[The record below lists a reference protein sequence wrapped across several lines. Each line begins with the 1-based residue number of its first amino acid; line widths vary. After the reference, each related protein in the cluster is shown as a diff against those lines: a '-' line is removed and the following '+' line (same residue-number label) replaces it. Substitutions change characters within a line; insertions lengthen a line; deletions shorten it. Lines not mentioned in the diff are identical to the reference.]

1 MLQQK
6 MPPVHPGEILKEMYL
21 DPLTISITALAD
33 NLGVARKTVSQLV
46 NGHMG
51 VSAEMALRLGKAFNT
66 TPELWLNLQRNYD
79 LWQAGS
85 KIKVTHI
92 RSLRTSEIPHHLQQ
106 NDPPGQRIRAGRKRI
121 CRKIKRPIGLYIQE
135 INST

>member
-1 MLQQK
+1 

-21 DPLTISITALAD
+21 DPLGISITSLAG
-33 NLGVARKTVSQLV
+33 NLGVTRKTVSQLV

-66 TPELWLNLQRNYD
+66 TPELWLNMQRNYD
-79 LWQAGS
+79 LWQAAS

-92 RSLRTSEIPHHLQQ
+92 RSLRE
-106 NDPPGQRIRAGRKRI
+106 NEGRARKA
-121 CRKIKRPIGLYIQE
+121 G
-135 INST
+135 

>member
-21 DPLTISITALAD
+21 NPLEISVTALAD

-51 VSAEMALRLGKAFNT
+51 VSAEMALRLAKSFNT
-66 TPELWLNLQRNYD
+66 TPELWLNMQRNYD
-79 LWQAGS
+79 LWYAGA

-92 RSLRTSEIPHHLQQ
+92 RSLRTKE
-106 NDPPGQRIRAGRKRI
+106 RRAYKV
-121 CRKIKRPIGLYIQE
+121 
-135 INST
+135 S

>member
-21 DPLTISITALAD
+21 DPLTISVTALAD

-92 RSLRTSEIPHHLQQ
+92 RSLRTKEQKAYKVH
-106 NDPPGQRIRAGRKRI
+106 
-121 CRKIKRPIGLYIQE
+121 
-135 INST
+135 

>member
-1 MLQQK
+1 MVQQK

-21 DPLTISITALAD
+21 HPLEISVTGLAD

-51 VSAEMALRLGKAFNT
+51 VSAEMALRLAKAFNT
-66 TPELWLNLQRNYD
+66 TPELWLNMQRNYD
-79 LWQAGS
+79 LWHAGS

-92 RSLRTSEIPHHLQQ
+92 RSLRTKAQGAYKV
-106 NDPPGQRIRAGRKRI
+106 N
-121 CRKIKRPIGLYIQE
+121 
-135 INST
+135 

>member
-1 MLQQK
+1 MQQQK

-21 DPLTISITALAD
+21 DPTGISITALAD

-66 TPELWLNLQRNYD
+66 TPELWLNIQRNYD
-79 LWQAGS
+79 LWHAGS
-85 KIKVTHI
+85 KVKVTHI
-92 RSLRTSEIPHHLQQ
+92 RSLRTRE
-106 NDPPGQRIRAGRKRI
+106 QRTNKV
-121 CRKIKRPIGLYIQE
+121 
-135 INST
+135 

>member
-1 MLQQK
+1 

-21 DPLTISITALAD
+21 DPLRISITDVAE

-66 TPELWLNLQRNYD
+66 TPELWLNMQRNYD
-79 LWQAGS
+79 LWRAGS

-92 RSLRTSEIPHHLQQ
+92 RSLRTKA
-106 NDPPGQRIRAGRKRI
+106 QRAYKA
-121 CRKIKRPIGLYIQE
+121 
-135 INST
+135 N